1 MKMYKDLK
9 IISTSIFFGIV
20 LSSCSNIIVSKG
32 PFPIPV
38 DQEKIE
44 FKNSWLNA
52 QTENTEGEERPNV
65 VMIIV
70 DDLGKEDI
78 ALYNP
83 NGIQTPNINRLA
95 DEGVLFSNAYSSCSV
110 CSPSRAGL
118 FTGRYQQRFGFE
130 RQPMNQYARNKMEY
144 FIVDHLINTEPMRL
158 ISTMSK
164 VTKEEI
170 SKQGIPNEEILI
182 SEIMQSNGYS
192 TGICGKWH
200 LGHNDPFR
208 PNERGFDFHYGFYE
222 AFTLY
227 APVNSE
233 GIIDYRHEYFANK
246 HIWRQK
252 RKETCAIRVNDSI
265 VKEEEYLTFSIAKQS
280 IQFIED
286 NKDEPFF
293 LVTAFS
299 APHTPFQVPVEYYN
313 LFSHIEDENKRV
325 YYGMIAAL
333 DDGVGMITS
342 ALDSMGLADN
352 TLIIFCSDN
361 GGATY
366 TKATENGSLKA
377 GKFSQFEGGVNIPMI
392 INWGDKLND
401 GRVYS
406 KPVCLLDLFPTIA
419 SSADIRVP
427 DDRPYDGVNL
437 LPFLNMDDESPHEY
451 LYWRTEFN
459 RAIRNN
465 EWKLIWNVRDKL
477 VFLYDLKSDKPE
489 GNNVADQHPDIVEF
503 LKSAYRLWDAEMI
516 APSWP
521 GVMEFKFDID
531 GEVSWWAI

>member
-1 MKMYKDLK
+1 MKMHRDLK
-9 IISTSIFFGIV
+9 IFSLLLLLGIFLG
-20 LSSCSNIIVSKG
+20 SCSKISVNRG

-38 DQEKIE
+38 NQEKIE
-44 FKNSWLNA
+44 FKDSWLHT
-52 QTENTEGEERPNV
+52 QSDHSGDEERPNV
-65 VMIIV
+65 VLIIV

-78 ALYNP
+78 ELYNP
-83 NGIQTPNINRLA
+83 SGVRTPNISRLA
-95 DEGVLFSNAYSSCSV
+95 KDGVLFTNAYSSSSV

-130 RQPMNQYARNKMEY
+130 RQPMNRYARNRMEY
-144 FIVDHLINTEPMRL
+144 FIVDHLINTEPMSL

-170 SKQGIPNEEILI
+170 SKQGMPGEEILI

-192 TGICGKWH
+192 TGLCGKWH
-200 LGHNDPFR
+200 LGHNDPFK
-208 PNERGFDFHYGFYE
+208 PNARGFDFHYGFYE

-227 APVNSE
+227 TPENSE
-233 GIIDYRHEYFANK
+233 GIVDYRHDYFANK

-252 RKETCAIRVNDSI
+252 RKKTCAIRVKDSI
-265 VKEEEYLTFSIAKQS
+265 VMEEEYLTFSIARQS
-280 IQFIED
+280 IQFVEE
-286 NKDEPFF
+286 NKDNPFF

-325 YYGMIAAL
+325 YSGMIAAL

-342 ALDSMGLADN
+342 ALDSMGLSDN

-366 TKATENGSLKA
+366 TEATDNGSLKA

-392 INWGDKLND
+392 ISWGDKVSV
-401 GRVYS
+401 GSSYS
-406 KPVCLLDLFPTIA
+406 DPVCLLDIFSTIA
-419 SSADIRVP
+419 SAAEIEPP
-427 DDRPYDGVNL
+427 DDRTYDGVNL
-437 LPFLNMDDESPHEY
+437 MPYLKNNERSPHRY
-451 LYWRTEFN
+451 LYWRTDFN
-459 RAIRNN
+459 RAIRSE
-465 EWKLIWNVRDKL
+465 EWKLIWNVRDQQ

-489 GNNVADQHPDIVEF
+489 RKNVADLYPEIVKT
-503 LKSAYRLWDAEMI
+503 LQSAYELWDDDMI
-516 APSWP
+516 PPSWP

-531 GEVSWWAI
+531 GEVTWWAI